1 MVEKASEQQETEA
14 EGPIIGI
21 DLGTTN
27 SVVAI
32 YEGGED
38 KVVEN
43 SEGNRTT
50 PSVVAFNEDGEKLVG
65 APAKRQS
72 VTNNENTVASIK
84 RYMGEDHDVELRGD
98 TYSPEQISA
107 FILQKLKEEAEDYLG
122 QEVKRA
128 VITVP
133 AYFND
138 SQRQATKDAGQIAG
152 LQVERI
158 INEPTAAALAYG
170 LDDEREQNIAVYDL
184 GGGTFDISILDIGDG
199 VIEVKS
205 THGDTKLGG
214 DDFDEEI
221 IDWLAEEFKSKHGV
235 DLRDDPMALQRL
247 RDAAEEAKV
256 ELSSTKKTNINL
268 PYITADQSGP
278 KHLEQELTR
287 ADFEH
292 MIQDYVDKTI
302 NICREVVGEADLTV
316 NDINEVILVGGS
328 TRVPAVA
335 EAVSDYFNREPN
347 KTVNP
352 DEVVARG
359 AAIQAGVLG
368 GDVDDILLLDVT
380 PLSLGVETQ
389 GGVFQPLIEKNTT
402 IPAKKSEIFTTAE
415 DNQTQVEIHVLQG
428 ERDLAAHNKS
438 LGRFHL
444 TGIPPAPRGTPQI
457 EVTFD
462 IDSNGILNVSA
473 EDKGTGEKQEIEIT
487 GSTNLS
493 EDEIERMQ
501 EEAEKHAEED
511 KRYREL
517 VEAKNQA
524 DQLVYQTEELLEK
537 HGDELSD
544 EEKQNVEQ
552 AIEELQ
558 ETAEEAEEADEVR
571 EAMEQLTQASQVIS
585 QKLYEQ
591 QGAQQGQP
599 GPGAAAG
606 QPGAGAGQPGPG
618 AAAGGPEAGASEEV
632 EDADYEVVDEEE

>member
-1 MVEKASEQQETEA
+1 MVEKGDKQQETDV

-32 YEGGED
+32 FEGGDD
-38 KVVEN
+38 KVIEN

-50 PSVVAFNEDGEKLVG
+50 PSVVAFNDDGEKLVG

-72 VTNNENTVASIK
+72 VTNSENTVASIK
-84 RYMGEDHDVELRGD
+84 RHMGEDYEVELRGD

-122 QEVKRA
+122 REVKRA

-152 LQVERI
+152 LHVERI

-170 LDDEREQNIAVYDL
+170 LNDDREQNVAVYDL
-184 GGGTFDISILDIGDG
+184 GGGTFDISVLDIGDG

-214 DDFDEEI
+214 DDFDDEI
-221 IDWLAEEFKSKHGV
+221 IDWMADEFKSKHGV

-256 ELSSTKKTNINL
+256 ELSSAKKTNINL

-278 KHLEQELTR
+278 KHLELELTR

-292 MIQDYVDKTI
+292 MIQGYIDKTI
-302 NICREVVGEADLTV
+302 DICREVVGEADLSV
-316 NDINEVILVGGS
+316 SDIDEVILVGGS

-335 EAVSDYFNREPN
+335 EAVSEFFNREPN

-415 DNQTQVEIHVLQG
+415 NNQTQVEIHVLQG

-511 KRYREL
+511 KRFREL
-517 VEAKNQA
+517 VEARNHA

-544 EEKQNVEQ
+544 EEKEDVEK
-552 AIEELQ
+552 AIEKLE
-558 ETAEEAEEADEVR
+558 ETAEEAEEADEIR

-585 QKLYEQ
+585 QKLYEEQ
-591 QGAQQGQP
+591 AVQQGQP

-606 QPGAGAGQPGPG
+606 QPGAGA
-618 AAAGGPEAGASEEV
+618 AGGQGAGTTEDVEE
-632 EDADYEVVDEEE
+632 ADYEVVDEEE

>member
-1 MVEKASEQQETEA
+1 MVEKTSEQEEKDV

-27 SVVAI
+27 SVVSL
-32 YEGGED
+32 YEGGEA
-38 KVVEN
+38 KVIEN
-43 SEGNRTT
+43 SEGSRTT

-72 VTNNENTVASIK
+72 VTNSENTVSSIK
-84 RYMGEDHDVELRGD
+84 RHMGEEYEVELNGED
-98 TYSPEQISA
+98 YTPEQISA
-107 FILQKLKEEAEDYLG
+107 FILQKLKKEAEDYLG

-138 SQRQATKDAGQIAG
+138 SQRQATKNAGRIAG
-152 LQVERI
+152 LHVERI

-170 LDDEREQNIAVYDL
+170 LDEEAEQNVAVYDL

-221 IDWLAEEFKSKHGV
+221 INWMADEFKKKHGV

-256 ELSSTKKTNINL
+256 ELSAAKQTNINL
-268 PYITADQSGP
+268 PFVTADESGP
-278 KHLEQELTR
+278 KHLDLDLKRSEFEQ
-287 ADFEH
+287 
-292 MIQDYVDKTI
+292 MIDSYINKTLD
-302 NICREVVGEADLTV
+302 ICEEVVNEADLSV
-316 NDINEVILVGGS
+316 DDVHEVILVGGS

-335 EAVSDYFNREPN
+335 DAVSDYFGREPH
-347 KTVNP
+347 KGVNP
-352 DEVVARG
+352 DEVVSIG

-389 GGVFQPLIEKNTT
+389 GGVFTKLIEKNTT
-402 IPAKKSEIFTTAE
+402 VPAKKSEIFTTAE
-415 DNQTQVEIHVLQG
+415 NNQSQVEIHVLQG
-428 ERDLAAHNKS
+428 EREMAAHNKS

-493 EDEIERMQ
+493 EDEVEEMK

-511 KRYREL
+511 RKRKEL
-517 VEAKNQA
+517 IEARNQA
-524 DQLVYQTEELLEK
+524 DQLVYQTEELLEEHEDK
-537 HGDELSD
+537 ISD
-544 EEKQNVEQ
+544 EEKEEVES
-552 AIEELQ
+552 AMEEL
-558 ETAEEAEEADEVR
+558 EKLVEESEDADEIR
-571 EAMEQLTQASQVIS
+571 EGMEQLTQASQAIS
-585 QKLYEQ
+585 QHLYEQ
-591 QGAQQGQP
+591 QGGPQGTP
-599 GPGAAAG
+599 GAAGGAAAG
-606 QPGAGAGQPGPG
+606 QQAQP
-618 AAAGGPEAGASEEV
+618 GASEEV